1 LFEEFLVALVCRK
14 KVEEFCFVLF
24 WIFLVCEEVY
34 EISLTLIVGVVVK
47 PSLLE
52 DFRKVLELKVRFF
65 KVCVEERQI

>member
-1 LFEEFLVALVCRK
+1 M
-14 KVEEFCFVLF
+14 F